1 VETLR
6 SVNKRV
12 ESKVHRSRFL
22 AVATAVSLLGVARA
36 HRPMTTY
43 RDTGCGCCESWV
55 KLAREAGYSVELHD
69 LDRSE
74 RLRRFHLSDSSA
86 GCHTTVVDGYLV
98 EGHVPLDVVARL
110 LRERPKTRGITIPG
124 MPTGIAGMGGIPQ
137 PTAVLTLDSQPR
149 VFARV

>member
-1 VETLR
+1 MG
-6 SVNKRV
+6 
-12 ESKVHRSRFL
+12 SKVERSQFL
-22 AVATAVSLLGVARA
+22 AIATAIPLLGAAGTRG
-36 HRPMTTY
+36 HMTTY

-55 KLAREAGYSVELHD
+55 SLARAAGYSGGLHD
-69 LDRSE
+69 LDRFV
-74 RLRRFHLSDSSA
+74 RLRRFGLSDSSA

-124 MPTGIAGMGGIPQ
+124 MPTGIAGMGGTRSQ
-137 PTAVLTLDSQPR
+137 STTVLTLDEHPR